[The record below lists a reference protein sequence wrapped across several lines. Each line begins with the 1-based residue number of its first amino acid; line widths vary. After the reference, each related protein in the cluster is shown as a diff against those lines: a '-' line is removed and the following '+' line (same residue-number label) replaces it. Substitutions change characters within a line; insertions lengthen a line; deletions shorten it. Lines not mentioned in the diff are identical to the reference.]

1 MLIDTIMA
9 IQTDLMVASLINV
22 KYFWIKPFILWLNST
37 LALVIVIF
45 YFWLVQLMARRSY

>member
-9 IQTDLMVASLINV
+9 IQTDVMVASLINV